1 MQNLGTNAMGHAFS
15 ESEMAVVQRAYARQ
29 MLAASGLH
37 DDRVE
42 AAFTAVHREDFLGS
56 EPWQVVQHPPI
67 SPLSDNDP
75 VAVYQDVVIA
85 LQPGRGVNNG
95 SPSLHAKMLH
105 DLAVEPGQQVA
116 HIGAGAGYYTAIL
129 AELVGPSG
137 RVSAFEF
144 DADLAARAGA
154 NLAPW
159 RNVSMTAADGAG
171 APADMVDRIYVNFAV
186 AAPAA
191 SWLQRLKPQGRLLFA
206 LGAPH
211 PQARARFPRH
221 SAKGGVVVIDRV
233 AKGFA
238 AQYRY
243 PAYYVCAEGELAGDE
258 RSELALFAAFEKGGI
273 EFVKSLRLSGAVD
286 PTRCWYATSRWGLS
300 YDALDG

>member
-1 MQNLGTNAMGHAFS
+1 MGRKAFS
-15 ESEMAVVQRAYARQ
+15 DSELAVVRRAFARQ
-29 MLAASGLH
+29 MLAVSGLQ

-42 AAFTAVHREDFLGS
+42 AAFAAVRREDFLGS
-56 EPWQVVQHPPI
+56 EPWQIVQYPPV
-67 SPLSDNDP
+67 PALAHN
-75 VAVYQDVVIA
+75 VAVLVYQDVVIA

-105 DLAVEPGQQVA
+105 DLAVEPGQHVA
-116 HIGAGAGYYTAIL
+116 HIGAGAGYCTAIL
-129 AELVGPSG
+129 AELAGPTG

-144 DADLAARAGA
+144 DADLAARARA
-154 NLAPW
+154 NLQPW
-159 RNVSMTAADGAG
+159 PNVTVIVADGAR
-171 APADMVDRIYVNFAV
+171 APADLADRIYVNFAV

-191 SWLQRLKPQGRLLFA
+191 SWLQRLKPQGKLLFA

-211 PQARARFPRH
+211 PQARAKFPRH
-221 SAKGGVVVIDRV
+221 SAKGGVLVIDRV
-233 AKGFA
+233 SQGFA

-273 EFVKSLRLSGAVD
+273 EFVKSLRLAGAID